1 MRTEDITNVTRHR
14 AHLRA
19 HLQQVRQTG
28 RPMFI
33 TNKRGETEA
42 VLIGPESYDRIME
55 EVALSRSLT
64 MIDRSMEQ
72 VKAGRGKPLRQAIQD
87 IAAELGI
94 ELEP

>member
-42 VLIGPESYDRIME
+42 VLIGPETYDRIME
-55 EVALSRSLT
+55 EVELSRSLS

-72 VKAGRGKPLRQAIQD
+72 VTGGRGKDLRQAVKD
-87 IAAELGI
+87 IADELGI
-94 ELEP
+94 ELNP